1 MTGPVKTFDLDA
13 VQTFVLLAS
22 LANFTRVAEA
32 TGTSQSAVS
41 LKLKRLETFLGRRLV
56 ERTPR
61 SVRLTAEGEA
71 FLAHARNLLA
81 ANESAL
87 AFTPTEQYRLRI
99 GISDH
104 AVGAEL
110 PEMLARLYAADPL
123 LGVEI
128 HVGFSRQL
136 LDAFDRAEFDGV
148 VVRRE
153 RSRRGGETLMH
164 DGYAWMAAPSFHWR
178 PGTPL
183 PLANLGPLCGV
194 RALAIRSLEAAG
206 IPWRETLVGGGVAAI
221 AAAASAG
228 FAVAALARRVAPTA
242 CIEVGEKFKLPPL
255 PRTAVLLYSRV
266 SDARGRAAFRVMSAV
281 FRALA
286 AS

>member
-1 MTGPVKTFDLDA
+1 MIGPAKTFDLDT

-61 SVRLTAEGEA
+61 SVRLTAAGEA
-71 FLAHARNLLA
+71 FLAHAKNLLA

-110 PEMLARLYAADPL
+110 PEILARLYAADPQL
-123 LGVEI
+123 AVEI
-128 HVGFSRQL
+128 HVGFSRPL

-164 DGYAWMAAPSFHWR
+164 DGYAWIAAPSFYWR
-178 PGTPL
+178 PGSPL
-183 PLANLGPLCGV
+183 PLANLPFPCGV
-194 RALAIRSLEAAG
+194 RALAIRSLESAG
-206 IPWRETLVGGGVAAI
+206 IPWRETFVGGGVAAI
-221 AAAASAG
+221 AAAVSAG
-228 FAVAALARRVAPTA
+228 FAVAALARRIAPAA
-242 CIEVGEKFKLPPL
+242 CIEVGPKFKLPRL

-281 FRALA
+281 LRRPVV
-286 AS
+286 S